1 MKIEFC
7 NLEAALGHARIL
19 RGVSLCAQP
28 GKLTGVIGPNG
39 CGKSTL
45 IKTLFS
51 IVKPSSGEI
60 LLDGEPTSRISP
72 REIAMRIGYVSQ
84 ESNIAFIS
92 VRVNPNGP
100 LSPSPCPFGEAKPT
114 R

>member
-51 IVKPSSGEI
+51 IVKPSS
-60 LLDGEPTSRISP
+60 
-72 REIAMRIGYVSQ
+72 
-84 ESNIAFIS
+84 
-92 VRVNPNGP
+92 
-100 LSPSPCPFGEAKPT
+100 
-114 R
+114 